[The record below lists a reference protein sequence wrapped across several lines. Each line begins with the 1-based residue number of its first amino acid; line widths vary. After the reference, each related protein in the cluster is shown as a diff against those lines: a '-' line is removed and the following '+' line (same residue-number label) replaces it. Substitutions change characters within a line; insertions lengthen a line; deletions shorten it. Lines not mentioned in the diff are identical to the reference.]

1 MLDAVGGSDLMISQF
16 KKSEYF
22 WYRVLLLM
30 VTGWLLA
37 AQTPAIQAQEN
48 LQVQIY
54 LDRTE
59 ARAAAQGMI
68 FGNPDGEI
76 TVYKFFDYNCGY
88 CRRAATFMAD
98 MISLYP
104 EVKLVVIDNAVLGP
118 ASRETAIA
126 ISQLSPELRRK
137 AHFQAMA
144 GGRRNG
150 AWVSAFAKQNGE
162 QIIDPASDADP
173 VIQAIKKDLA
183 FNYSLSNALGFS
195 GVPAFIVNG
204 QRIKGLNPAAIE
216 KILCGY
222 EGLGSCDQSGRLL
235 FADAQNL
242 LKAGDRSQARVYFQ
256 KASNASAKSQDSQHL
271 NSLCWNGAKA
281 GFGSEILPSC
291 DHAIS
296 LHPKSHAYRDSR
308 GLARAL
314 TGDFSGASEDFQ
326 YWIDSN
332 EKDPKKAKSLAIR
345 KQMMAAIKDK
355 NADEIENLR
364 LVM

>member
-1 MLDAVGGSDLMISQF
+1 MAVPMLNAVGGSYLMTSQF
-16 KKSEYF
+16 KNPEYY
-22 WYRVLLLM
+22 WCRALLLM
-30 VTGWLLA
+30 VTGWFLA

-48 LQVQIY
+48 LQVQTY

-76 TVYKFFDYNCGY
+76 TVYKFFDYNCPY
-88 CRRAATFMAD
+88 CRRAATFMDD

-150 AWVSAFAKQNGE
+150 EWVSALAKQNGE
-162 QIIDPASDADP
+162 QIIAPALDANP

-195 GVPAFIVNG
+195 GVPAFIV
-204 QRIKGLNPAAIE
+204 
-216 KILCGY
+216 
-222 EGLGSCDQSGRLL
+222 SCDQSSRLL
-235 FADAQNL
+235 FADAQKL
-242 LKAGDRSQARVYFQ
+242 LQSGDRTKARAYFLKA
-256 KASNASAKSQDSQHL
+256 AKVSTRSQDSRHL

-291 DHAIS
+291 DHAI
-296 LHPKSHAYRDSR
+296 
-308 GLARAL
+308 
-314 TGDFSGASEDFQ
+314 
-326 YWIDSN
+326 
-332 EKDPKKAKSLAIR
+332 
-345 KQMMAAIKDK
+345 
-355 NADEIENLR
+355 
-364 LVM
+364 